1 MFLKTEL
8 FIILGYVY
16 FKYRYADPYTYIIHK
31 WTDILGEYIFLV
43 IFLLIITYAGPVFS
57 YIFTVRWIEFD
68 LNECL
73 KITKSILNQA
83 FSK

>member
-1 MFLKTEL
+1 MFMINSSFYYIGLCL
-8 FIILGYVY
+8 FQMSLRRSI
-16 FKYRYADPYTYIIHK
+16 YIIHK
-31 WTDILGEYIFLV
+31 WTDILCEYIFLV
-43 IFLLIITYAGPVFS
+43 IFSLIITYAGSVCS
-57 YIFTVRWIEFD
+57 YILTGRWIEFD